1 MKLPHWICA
10 AAVAVSLTACGKNEP
25 PPLPDVPGFGE
36 DAGEPVASPRDF
48 GATISAFESFA
59 DEAFRQGGGKEV
71 DLSGVQAA
79 LPDWISLSW
88 DSETFDAASGASEF
102 ENLAVTIHTEPS
114 FGISMETARVWGL
127 DSDFLAARLSGER
140 LAESGKLLDRLEA
153 RNVRYFG
160 MANALNTAFE
170 ALNDLESGAAMM
182 DVRDLSMTIDR
193 VVSAGMSLRPFD
205 YVPISE
211 AQFAALDGAM
221 EGDDGLPP
229 VQVMPESGPQ
239 DAGPVTDETLPAETQ
254 TGLPVSEIEIVRIA
268 QQALAVGRSVST
280 ERGAAFGLTMR
291 FDMASSGPDYSGA
304 GGMTMRQTQKA
315 DIAFYGYEGIE
326 GLDIGQLIV
335 SKGRESQSM
344 SMEGEGA
351 EEIGYGDGFAFS
363 QAQTYDFSM
372 VEGLKLDKLAGFLA
386 RSEFPSMK
394 ERDLMSFGTWS
405 VQGYEMKLSSKDV
418 FRAELM
424 QFKAD
429 DFAWLIPEAMSLD
442 IRGAS
447 VAPQELGEMVLTFLP
462 RAALS
467 EEDQSYRADIATAID
482 LMDDHGF
489 ASIPFDISVKGSWNA
504 DDGETRFRFSS
515 EAEDFGNRLMRFA
528 IKMPDYAQIEALEA
542 SGEAFE
548 PGFEALFQKNF
559 AFIGARYFES
569 DEGGYDKLFA
579 YLHALGAIY
588 EDQGWGATLAGMPP
602 ERMRGFIAAAL
613 RSGAGSLPKEYPQMT
628 DWLEAAAAYFETS
641 GGSLDIRME
650 PATPL
655 TPDAIK
661 ASAEAGDDE
670 AWLDQFGISVTH
682 TPE

>member
-10 AAVAVSLTACGKNEP
+10 AAIAVSLTACGKNEP

-59 DEAFRQGGGKEV
+59 DEAFRQGGGKEA
-71 DLSGVQAA
+71 DLSAVQAA
-79 LPDWISLSW
+79 LPGWISLSW
-88 DSETFDAASGASEF
+88 DSQTFDAASGASEF

-127 DSDFLAARLSGER
+127 DSDFLAARLSGQR
-140 LAESGKLLDRLEA
+140 LEESGKLLDRLEA
-153 RNVRYFG
+153 SNVRYFG

-170 ALNDLESGAAMM
+170 ALNELESGAAVI
-182 DVRDLSMTIDR
+182 DVRDMSMTIDR
-193 VVSAGMSLRPFD
+193 FVSAGMSLRPFD

-211 AQFAALDGAM
+211 AQFAALDGAV

-229 VQVMPESGPQ
+229 VEVMPESGPQ
-239 DAGPVTDETLPAETQ
+239 DAGPVTDEALPAETQ

-291 FDMASSGPDYSGA
+291 FDMASSGPDYSGD

-335 SKGRESQSM
+335 SKGSDSQSV

-351 EEIGYGDGFAFS
+351 AAPGFGDGFEFS
-363 QAQTYDFSM
+363 QTQTYDFSM
-372 VEGLKLDKLAGFLA
+372 VEGVRLDKLAGFLA
-386 RSEFPSMK
+386 RSEFPSMT

-405 VQGYEMKLSSKDV
+405 LQGYEMKLSDSDV
-418 FRAELM
+418 FRAEFL
-424 QFKAD
+424 QVKAE
-429 DFAWLIPEAMSLD
+429 DFAWFFPEAISLD

-447 VAPQELGEMVLTFLP
+447 VAPQAIGKWVLNFIP
-462 RAALS
+462 RNAMS
-467 EEDQSYRADIATAID
+467 EEDQAYRADIATAID

-489 ASIPFDISVKGSWNA
+489 ANIPFDISVKGSWDA
-504 DDGETRFRFSS
+504 EKGDARFRFSS
-515 EAEDFGNRLMRFA
+515 AAEGFGNRLMRFA
-528 IKMPDYAQIEALEA
+528 IQMPAYEEIAALEA
-542 SGEAFE
+542 SQEAFE
-548 PGFEALFQKNF
+548 PGLESLIEENF

-579 YLHALGAIY
+579 YLHALGGIY
-588 EDQGWGATLAGMPP
+588 DDQGWGATLAGMPP
-602 ERMRGFIAAAL
+602 ERMRGFIASAL
-613 RSGAGSLPKEYPQMT
+613 RSGAGSLPKGYPQMT
-628 DWLEAAAAYFETS
+628 DWLEAVAAYFETS

-661 ASAEAGDDE
+661 ARAEAGDDK
-670 AWLDQFGISVTH
+670 AWLDQFGISVTQ

>member
-10 AAVAVSLTACGKNEP
+10 AAVAVSLTACEKNEP

-36 DAGEPVASPRDF
+36 DASDPVASPRDF

-59 DEAFRQGGGKEV
+59 DEAFSQGGGREA

-79 LPDWISLSW
+79 LPEWISLSW

-102 ENLAVTIHTEPS
+102 GNLALTIHTEPA
-114 FGISMETARVWGL
+114 FGMTMETVRVWGL

-140 LAESGKLLDRLEA
+140 LEESGKLLDRLEA

-160 MANALNTAFE
+160 MADALNTAFE
-170 ALNDLESGAAMM
+170 ALNDIDSYSAGV
-182 DVRDLSMTIDR
+182 DVREISMKVDR
-193 VVSAGMSLRPFD
+193 VVYGGISLRPFD

-211 AQFAALDGAM
+211 EQFASLNDGI
-221 EGDDGLPP
+221 E
-229 VQVMPESGPQ
+229 QE
-239 DAGPVTDETLPAETQ
+239 
-254 TGLPVSEIEIVRIA
+254 TGLPVSELELLRIA
-268 QQALAVGRSVST
+268 QQAVAVGRSIAS
-280 ERGAAFGLTMR
+280 ERGAAFGLTMG
-291 FDMASSGPDYSGA
+291 FAMETSGPGYSGE
-304 GGMTMRQTQKA
+304 GGPSMRQTQKA
-315 DIAFYGYEGIE
+315 DIGFYGYEGVE
-326 GLDIGQLIV
+326 GLDVGQIIV
-335 SKGRESQSM
+335 SKGGDSQSM

-351 EEIGYGDGFAFS
+351 EDIGYADGFEFS

-418 FRAELM
+418 FRAELI
-424 QFKAD
+424 QLKAD

-447 VAPQELGEMVLTFLP
+447 VAPQELGEMFLNFLP
-462 RAALS
+462 YDALA
-467 EEDQSYRADIATAID
+467 EEDQAYRADIATAID

-489 ASIPFDISVKGSWNA
+489 ARIPFDISMKGSWNA

-515 EAEDFGNRLMRFA
+515 EAEDFGNRLLRFA
-528 IKMPDYAQIEALEA
+528 VKMPDYAQIEALEA
-542 SGEAFE
+542 SDEAFE
-548 PGFEALFQKNF
+548 PGFEALFDKNF
-559 AFIGARYFES
+559 AFIDARYFES

-588 EDQGWGATLAGMPP
+588 DDQGWGATLAGMPP
-602 ERMRGFIAAAL
+602 EQMRSYIATAL
-613 RSGAGSLPKEYPQMT
+613 RSGAGSMPKQYPQT
-628 DWLEAAAAYFETS
+628 VDWLEAVAAYFETS
-641 GGSLDIRME
+641 GGSLDIRVE
-650 PATPL
+650 PAKPL
-655 TPDAIK
+655 KPEDIQ
-661 ASAEAGDDE
+661 ASAEAGDDQ